1 MALTRLCG
9 LLGLAAF
16 VSACSLVIRDPFADL
31 GKTRGELAEVV
42 SRADALEDL
51 DALVRLINN
60 VHADP
65 YRFRPREAFQAE
77 QRRAADTMPESMTK
91 GDLCLRLSRVVAVL
105 DYGHTSM
112 GCYNMLVNEWRRAAA
127 ASPPQTQRVLRFAPF
142 MRLDDQQHL
151 IVGWHGE
158 SLGVDPGDRI
168 LRINGQD
175 ADALLASWAQEVSH
189 DTDAGR
195 RAEVARRYRV
205 YLALHGINAPYR
217 LTVAAPGAP
226 SREVTVEGDPVN
238 YQFQDRPPQPPRP
251 LPDVT
256 ALQRTRKPAVL
267 GPIKVDTAFFTYR
280 ILEPDIGLVNF
291 FSLFDGLDTVAHF
304 KKAVDALFA
313 QIALDR
319 PRALVIDVR
328 ENGGGE
334 DSASAELL
342 RHITRKPF
350 RLLTS
355 WQAKRSQEIKDYAN
369 SIIRIPFRWMG
380 LHYLSSE
387 ARTYLNGKNG
397 TLSRPKE
404 RPIKTFLP
412 GEPFFAGPVCVL
424 TGPHT
429 FSAGSEFA
437 EAVKAFGLA
446 TIVGEE
452 TGGQPNSFGNQMP
465 LWLPRSR
472 LYLQIATVRSVRG
485 SGSLTD
491 NSAVQPDIVVR
502 TTAEDI
508 RAFFDPVLDRARTCP
523 ERPIH

>member
-1 MALTRLCG
+1 MRIVRACALCCA
-9 LLGLAAF
+9 LLSAG
-16 VSACSLVIRDPFADL
+16 ACSLVIRDPFGDL
-31 GKTRGELAEVV
+31 GKTRAVLADKV

-51 DALVRLINN
+51 ETVVRLLDT
-60 VHADP
+60 VHAEP
-65 YRFRPREAFQAE
+65 YRFRPREALLAE
-77 QRRAADTMPESMTK
+77 RRRAAEIMPASMTK
-91 GDLCLRLSRVVAVL
+91 GELCLRLSRVVAVL
-105 DYGHTSM
+105 DDGHTSM
-112 GCYNMLVNEWRRAAA
+112 ECERLLMEDWRRAAA

-158 SLGVDPGDRI
+158 ATGVDPGDRL

-175 ADALLASWAQEVSH
+175 VDVLLSEWAHEVSH

-195 RAEVARRYRV
+195 RAQVARRFRV

-226 SREVTVEGDPVN
+226 SRDVTVEGDPVN
-238 YQFQDRPPQPPRP
+238 YQFQDRPSQPPRP
-251 LPDVT
+251 LPDIT
-256 ALQRTRKPAVL
+256 SLLRTRTPAVL
-267 GPIKVDTAFFTYR
+267 GPIKVRTAFFTYR
-280 ILEPDIGLVNF
+280 ILEPDVALVDF
-291 FSLFDGLDTVAHF
+291 FSIFDGLDTVGRF
-304 KKAVDALFA
+304 KKAVDALFK

-342 RHITRKPF
+342 RHFTRKPF
-350 RLLTS
+350 RLLAST
-355 WQAKRSQEIKDYAN
+355 QVKRSKEARDYGN
-369 SIIRIPFRWMG
+369 SIVRIPFRWMG
-380 LHYLSSE
+380 LPYLFADGRAYFS
-387 ARTYLNGKNG
+387 GKIG
-397 TLSRPKE
+397 TLSRPAE
-404 RPIKTFLP
+404 RPVKAHAA

-446 TIVGEE
+446 TIMGEE

-465 LWLPRSR
+465 FWLPRSG
-472 LYLQIATVRSVRG
+472 LLIQIATVRGVRG
-485 SGSLTD
+485 GGSLTD
-491 NSAVQPDIVVR
+491 NTAVMPDVVVR
-502 TTAEDI
+502 PTAEDI
-508 RAFFDPVLDRARTCP
+508 RSFFDPVLDRARSCP
-523 ERPIH
+523 ERSIQ